1 MPESA
6 LKEMPLADT
15 LDHPHRGNPVTTST
29 PASTPSLRMN
39 APVLIGSA
47 AFVLIFGLAAT
58 LFAEQAGEWLA
69 RAQAWASGSV
79 GWYYLLAMTLYLVFV
94 VVTALSGYGR
104 IKLGADHD
112 EPEFSYLSW
121 AGMLF
126 AAGISITLFF
136 FCVSEPLTHFAQPPK
151 GEAGGSEA
159 ARQAMQLL
167 FLHWGLHGWGVF
179 ALVAM
184 ALAYFAYRHNLPLA
198 LRSALYPLIG
208 KRINGPIGYTVDAF
222 GIIATVF
229 GLGADMGF
237 GVLHLNAGLD
247 YLFGIPHD
255 QWVQVALIVL
265 MMGAA
270 VIVAVS
276 GVEKGVRVM
285 SDVNMLLACS
295 LLLFVLFAGPTQHL
309 LNMLVQ
315 NLGDYL
321 GALPT
326 KSFDLYAYD
335 GGTRWLGDW
344 TVFYWAWWIAWAP
357 FVGLFIARISR
368 GRTIREFVFG
378 VLFIPLGFTLAW
390 MSIFGNSAL
399 EQAFNGTSDLATV
412 AVSEPSMAIYH
423 LLESYPWSRA
433 VIAVTVF
440 ISFVFFVTSADSGT
454 VVLSTLS
461 SRGGAVDEDGPRWLR
476 VFWGALTALITIG
489 LLFAGSIDALKSAVV
504 LTSLPFS
511 LILLLMMWG
520 LHKAFYLESQ
530 RQRARLHAPSPV
542 DQRSPRRRSGWR
554 QRLAQAVHFPSRD
567 EVYRFMEE
575 QVRPAMEALA
585 EQFRTRGLTV
595 ETHMDPAGA
604 SLSLEVV
611 HGEEHPFL
619 YRVVMRGYFTPSFA
633 VAGLDAR
640 NRQNRRYYRAE
651 VHLAEGSQDYDLVG
665 YSRQQVIDDMLDQ
678 YERHLQFLHLVR

>member
-1 MPESA
+1 M
-6 LKEMPLADT
+6 
-15 LDHPHRGNPVTTST
+15 NP
-29 PASTPSLRMN
+29 
-39 APVLIGSA
+39 PVFYGAAILI
-47 AFVLIFGLAAT
+47 L
-58 LFAEQAGEWLA
+58 LFAAVVIGFPQRAGEWLLA
-69 RAQAWASGSV
+69 AQTWASQTV
-79 GWYYLLAMTLYLVFV
+79 GWYYLLAMTLYLIFV
-94 VVTALSGYGR
+94 VVTALSGYGK

-136 FCVSEPLTHFAQPPK
+136 FCVSEPLTHFLQPPQ
-151 GEAGGSEA
+151 GEAGTQEA
-159 ARQAMQLL
+159 ARQAMELL

-208 KRINGPIGYTVDAF
+208 KRINGPIGYTVDCF

-237 GVLHLNAGLD
+237 GVLQLNSGLD
-247 YLFGIPHD
+247 YLYAIPHTHP
-255 QWVQVALIVL
+255 VQMALIVL

-270 VIVAVS
+270 ISVAVS
-276 GVEKGVRVM
+276 GVDKGIRIL
-285 SDVNMLLACS
+285 SDINMLLACS

-309 LNMLVQ
+309 LNTLVQ
-315 NLGDYL
+315 NVGDYL
-321 GALPT
+321 GHLPG
-326 KSFDLYAYD
+326 KSFDLYAY
-335 GGTRWLGDW
+335 GGPSDWLGSW

-399 EQAFNGTSDLATV
+399 EQALGGASELGRV
-412 AVSEPSMAIYH
+412 AIEQPSMALYQM
-423 LLESYPWSRA
+423 LQNYPWSRA
-433 VIAVTVF
+433 VITVTVLV
-440 ISFVFFVTSADSGT
+440 SFVFFVTSADSGT

-461 SRGGAVDEDGPRWLR
+461 AHGGSADDDGPKWLR
-476 VFWGALTALITIG
+476 VFWGSVTALVTGG

-520 LHKAFYLESQ
+520 PHKAFYMESQ
-530 RQRARLHAPSPV
+530 RQRARSHSLAPLMSGNGK
-542 DQRSPRRRSGWR
+542 RSGGWKR
-554 QRLAQAVHFPSRD
+554 RLSQAVHFPSRD
-567 EVYRFMEE
+567 EVYRFMNDV
-575 QVRPAMEALA
+575 VRPAISEVSEVFREKGLA
-585 EQFRTRGLTV
+585 VDAQL
-595 ETHMDPAGA
+595 DPGNA
-604 SLSLEVV
+604 SLSLEIG
-611 HGEEHPFL
+611 HGEQHRFL
-619 YRVVMRGYFTPSFA
+619 YQVLMRGYFTPSFA
-633 VAGLDAR
+633 RAGMGGLHLK
-640 NRQNRRYYRAE
+640 NRRYFRAE
-651 VHLAEGSQDYDLVG
+651 VHLAEGSQDYDLMG
-665 YSRQQVIDDMLDQ
+665 YTKEQIINDMLDQ

>member
-1 MPESA
+1 MTDAQSPSA
-6 LKEMPLADT
+6 T
-15 LDHPHRGNPVTTST
+15 LHPHAHPHESPGVLRCGDPD
-29 PASTPSLRMN
+29 PAVRRSGHRLPQR
-39 APVLIGSA
+39 
-47 AFVLIFGLAAT
+47 
-58 LFAEQAGEWLA
+58 AGEWLLA
-69 RAQAWASGSV
+69 AQTWASQTV
-79 GWYYLLAMTLYLVFV
+79 GWYYLLAMTLYLIFV
-94 VVTALSGYGR
+94 VVTALSGYGK

-136 FCVSEPLTHFAQPPK
+136 FCVSEPLTHFLQPPQ
-151 GEAGGSEA
+151 GEAGTQEA
-159 ARQAMQLL
+159 ARQAMELL

-208 KRINGPIGYTVDAF
+208 KRINGPIGYTVDCF

-237 GVLHLNAGLD
+237 GVLQLNSGLD
-247 YLFGIPHD
+247 YLYAIPHTHP
-255 QWVQVALIVL
+255 VQMALIVL

-270 VIVAVS
+270 ISVAVS
-276 GVEKGVRVM
+276 GVDKGIRIL
-285 SDVNMLLACS
+285 SDINMLLACS

-309 LNMLVQ
+309 LNTLVQ
-315 NLGDYL
+315 NVGDYL
-321 GALPT
+321 GHLPG
-326 KSFDLYAYD
+326 KSFDLYAY
-335 GGTRWLGDW
+335 GGPSDWLGSW

-399 EQAFNGTSDLATV
+399 EQALGGASELGRV
-412 AVSEPSMAIYH
+412 AIEQPSMALYQM
-423 LLESYPWSRA
+423 LQNYPWSRA
-433 VIAVTVF
+433 VITVTVLV
-440 ISFVFFVTSADSGT
+440 SFVFFVTSADSGT

-461 SRGGAVDEDGPRWLR
+461 AHGGSADDDGPKWLR
-476 VFWGALTALITIG
+476 VFWGSVTALVTGG

-520 LHKAFYLESQ
+520 LHKAFYMESQ
-530 RQRARLHAPSPV
+530 RQRARSHSLAPLMSGNGK
-542 DQRSPRRRSGWR
+542 RSGGWKR
-554 QRLAQAVHFPSRD
+554 RLSQAVHFPSRD
-567 EVYRFMEE
+567 EVYRFMNDV
-575 QVRPAMEALA
+575 VRPAISEVSEVFREKGLA
-585 EQFRTRGLTV
+585 VDAQL
-595 ETHMDPAGA
+595 DPGNA
-604 SLSLEVV
+604 SLSLEIG
-611 HGEEHPFL
+611 HGEQHRFL
-619 YRVVMRGYFTPSFA
+619 YQVLMRGYFTPSFA
-633 VAGLDAR
+633 RAGMGGLHLK
-640 NRQNRRYYRAE
+640 NRRYFRAE
-651 VHLAEGSQDYDLVG
+651 VHLAEGSQDYDLMG
-665 YSRQQVIDDMLDQ
+665 YTKEQIINDMLDQ

>member
-1 MPESA
+1 M
-6 LKEMPLADT
+6 
-15 LDHPHRGNPVTTST
+15 NP
-29 PASTPSLRMN
+29 
-39 APVLIGSA
+39 PVFYGAAILI
-47 AFVLIFGLAAT
+47 L
-58 LFAEQAGEWLA
+58 LFAAVVIGFPQRAGEWLLA
-69 RAQAWASGSV
+69 AQTWASQTV
-79 GWYYLLAMTLYLVFV
+79 GWYYLLAMTLYLIFV
-94 VVTALSGYGR
+94 VVTALSGYGK

-136 FCVSEPLTHFAQPPK
+136 FCVSEPLTHFLQPPQ
-151 GEAGGSEA
+151 GEAGTQEA
-159 ARQAMQLL
+159 ARQAMELL

-179 ALVAM
+179 ALGAM

-208 KRINGPIGYTVDAF
+208 KRINGPIGYTVDCF

-237 GVLHLNAGLD
+237 GVLQLNSGLD
-247 YLFGIPHD
+247 YLYAIPHTHA
-255 QWVQVALIVL
+255 VQMVLIVL

-270 VIVAVS
+270 ISVAVS
-276 GVEKGVRVM
+276 GVDKGIRIL
-285 SDVNMLLACS
+285 SDINMLLACS

-309 LNMLVQ
+309 LNTLVQ
-315 NLGDYL
+315 NVGDYL
-321 GALPT
+321 GHLPG
-326 KSFDLYAYD
+326 KSFDLYAY
-335 GGTRWLGDW
+335 GGPSDWLGSW

-399 EQAFNGTSDLATV
+399 EQALGGASELGRV
-412 AVSEPSMAIYH
+412 AIEQPSMALYQM
-423 LLESYPWSRA
+423 LQNYPWSRA
-433 VIAVTVF
+433 VITVTVLV
-440 ISFVFFVTSADSGT
+440 SFVFFVTSADSGT

-461 SRGGAVDEDGPRWLR
+461 AHGGSADDDGPKWLR
-476 VFWGALTALITIG
+476 VFWGSVTALVTGG

-520 LHKAFYLESQ
+520 LHKAFYMESQ
-530 RQRARLHAPSPV
+530 RQRARSHSLAPLMSGNGK
-542 DQRSPRRRSGWR
+542 RSGGWKR
-554 QRLAQAVHFPSRD
+554 RLSQAVHFPSRD
-567 EVYRFMEE
+567 EVYRFMNDV
-575 QVRPAMEALA
+575 VRPAISEVSEVFREKGLA
-585 EQFRTRGLTV
+585 VDAQL
-595 ETHMDPAGA
+595 DPGNA
-604 SLSLEVV
+604 SLSLEIG
-611 HGEEHPFL
+611 HGEQHRFL
-619 YRVVMRGYFTPSFA
+619 YQVLMRGYFTPSFA
-633 VAGLDAR
+633 RAGMGGLHLK
-640 NRQNRRYYRAE
+640 NRRYFRAE
-651 VHLAEGSQDYDLVG
+651 VHLAEGSQDYDLMG
-665 YSRQQVIDDMLDQ
+665 YTKEQIINDMLDQ

>member
-1 MPESA
+1 M
-6 LKEMPLADT
+6 
-15 LDHPHRGNPVTTST
+15 NP
-29 PASTPSLRMN
+29 
-39 APVLIGSA
+39 PVFYGAAILI
-47 AFVLIFGLAAT
+47 L
-58 LFAEQAGEWLA
+58 LFAAVVIGFPQRAGEWLLA
-69 RAQAWASGSV
+69 AQTWASQTV
-79 GWYYLLAMTLYLVFV
+79 GWYYLLAMTLYLIFV
-94 VVTALSGYGR
+94 VVTALSGYGK

-136 FCVSEPLTHFAQPPK
+136 FCVSEPLTHFLQPPQ
-151 GEAGGSEA
+151 GEAGTQEA
-159 ARQAMQLL
+159 ARQAMELL

-208 KRINGPIGYTVDAF
+208 KRINGPIGYTVDCF

-237 GVLHLNAGLD
+237 GVPQLNSGLD
-247 YLFGIPHD
+247 YLYAIPHTHP
-255 QWVQVALIVL
+255 VQMALIVL

-270 VIVAVS
+270 ISVAVS
-276 GVEKGVRVM
+276 GVDKGIRIL
-285 SDVNMLLACS
+285 SDINMLLACS

-309 LNMLVQ
+309 LNTLVQ
-315 NLGDYL
+315 NVGDYL
-321 GALPT
+321 GHLPG
-326 KSFDLYAYD
+326 KSFDLYAY
-335 GGTRWLGDW
+335 GGPSDWLGSW

-399 EQAFNGTSDLATV
+399 EQALGGASELGRV
-412 AVSEPSMAIYH
+412 AIEQPSMALYQM
-423 LLESYPWSRA
+423 LQNYPWSRA
-433 VIAVTVF
+433 VITVTVLV
-440 ISFVFFVTSADSGT
+440 SFVFFVTSADSGT

-461 SRGGAVDEDGPRWLR
+461 AHGGSADDDGPKWLR
-476 VFWGALTALITIG
+476 VFWGSVTALVTGG

-520 LHKAFYLESQ
+520 LHKAFYMESQ
-530 RQRARLHAPSPV
+530 RQRARSHSLAPLMSGNGK
-542 DQRSPRRRSGWR
+542 RSGGWKR
-554 QRLAQAVHFPSRD
+554 RLSQAVHFPSRD
-567 EVYRFMEE
+567 EVYRFMNDV
-575 QVRPAMEALA
+575 VRPAISEVSEVFREKGLA
-585 EQFRTRGLTV
+585 VDAQL
-595 ETHMDPAGA
+595 DPGNA
-604 SLSLEVV
+604 SLSLEIG
-611 HGEEHPFL
+611 HGEQHRFL
-619 YRVVMRGYFTPSFA
+619 YQVLMRGYFTPSFA
-633 VAGLDAR
+633 RAGMGGLHLK
-640 NRQNRRYYRAE
+640 NRRYFRAE
-651 VHLAEGSQDYDLVG
+651 VHLAEGSQDYDLMG
-665 YSRQQVIDDMLDQ
+665 YTKEQIINDMLDQ

>member
-1 MPESA
+1 M
-6 LKEMPLADT
+6 
-15 LDHPHRGNPVTTST
+15 NP
-29 PASTPSLRMN
+29 
-39 APVLIGSA
+39 PVFYGAAILI
-47 AFVLIFGLAAT
+47 L
-58 LFAEQAGEWLA
+58 LFAAVVIGFPQRAGEWLLA
-69 RAQAWASGSV
+69 AQTWASQTV
-79 GWYYLLAMTLYLVFV
+79 GWYYLLAMTLYLIFV
-94 VVTALSGYGR
+94 VVTALSGYGK

-136 FCVSEPLTHFAQPPK
+136 FCVSEPLTHFLQPPQ
-151 GEAGGSEA
+151 GEAGTQEA
-159 ARQAMQLL
+159 ARQAMELL

-208 KRINGPIGYTVDAF
+208 KRINGPIGYTVDCF

-237 GVLHLNAGLD
+237 GVLQLNSGLD
-247 YLFGIPHD
+247 YLYAIPHTHP
-255 QWVQVALIVL
+255 VQMALIVL

-270 VIVAVS
+270 ISVAVS
-276 GVEKGVRVM
+276 GVDKGIRIL
-285 SDVNMLLACS
+285 SDINMLLACS

-309 LNMLVQ
+309 LNTLVQ
-315 NLGDYL
+315 NVGDYL
-321 GALPT
+321 GHLPG
-326 KSFDLYAYD
+326 KSFDLYAY
-335 GGTRWLGDW
+335 GGPSDWLGSW

-399 EQAFNGTSDLATV
+399 EQALGGASELGRV
-412 AVSEPSMAIYH
+412 AIEQPSMALYQM
-423 LLESYPWSRA
+423 LQNYPWSRA
-433 VIAVTVF
+433 VITVTVLV
-440 ISFVFFVTSADSGT
+440 SFVFFVTSADSGT

-461 SRGGAVDEDGPRWLR
+461 AHGGSADDDGPKWLR
-476 VFWGALTALITIG
+476 VLWGSVTALVTGG

-520 LHKAFYLESQ
+520 LHKAFYMESQ
-530 RQRARLHAPSPV
+530 RQRARSHSLAPLMSGNGK
-542 DQRSPRRRSGWR
+542 RSGGWKR
-554 QRLAQAVHFPSRD
+554 RLSQAVHFPSRD
-567 EVYRFMEE
+567 EVYRFMNDV
-575 QVRPAMEALA
+575 VRPAISEVSEVFREKGLA
-585 EQFRTRGLTV
+585 VDAQL
-595 ETHMDPAGA
+595 DPGNA
-604 SLSLEVV
+604 SLSLEIG
-611 HGEEHPFL
+611 HGEQHRFL
-619 YRVVMRGYFTPSFA
+619 YQVLMRGYFTPSFA
-633 VAGLDAR
+633 RAGMGGLHLK
-640 NRQNRRYYRAE
+640 NRRYFRAE
-651 VHLAEGSQDYDLVG
+651 VHLAEGSQDYDLMG
-665 YSRQQVIDDMLDQ
+665 YTKEQIINDMLDQ

>member
-1 MPESA
+1 M
-6 LKEMPLADT
+6 
-15 LDHPHRGNPVTTST
+15 ST
-29 PASTPSLRMN
+29 PIRMN
-39 APVLIGSA
+39 PPVFYGAAILI
-47 AFVLIFGLAAT
+47 L
-58 LFAEQAGEWLA
+58 LFAAVVIGFPQRAGEWLLA
-69 RAQAWASGSV
+69 AQTWASQTV
-79 GWYYLLAMTLYLVFV
+79 GWYYLLAMTLYLIFV
-94 VVTALSGYGR
+94 VVTALSGYGK

-136 FCVSEPLTHFAQPPK
+136 FCVSEPLTHFLQPPQ
-151 GEAGGSEA
+151 GEAGTQEA
-159 ARQAMQLL
+159 ARQAMELL

-208 KRINGPIGYTVDAF
+208 KRINGPIGYTVDCF

-237 GVLHLNAGLD
+237 GVLQLNSGLD
-247 YLFGIPHD
+247 YLYAIPHTHP
-255 QWVQVALIVL
+255 VQMALIVL

-270 VIVAVS
+270 ISVAVS
-276 GVEKGVRVM
+276 GVDKGIRIL
-285 SDVNMLLACS
+285 SDINMLLACS

-309 LNMLVQ
+309 LNTLVQ
-315 NLGDYL
+315 NVGDYL
-321 GALPT
+321 GHLPG
-326 KSFDLYAYD
+326 KSFDLYAY
-335 GGTRWLGDW
+335 GGPSDWLGSW

-399 EQAFNGTSDLATV
+399 EQALGGASELGRV
-412 AVSEPSMAIYH
+412 AIEQPSMALYQM
-423 LLESYPWSRA
+423 LQNYPWSRA
-433 VIAVTVF
+433 VITVTVLV
-440 ISFVFFVTSADSGT
+440 SFVFFVTSADSGT

-461 SRGGAVDEDGPRWLR
+461 AHGGSADDDGPKWLR
-476 VFWGALTALITIG
+476 VFWGSVTALVTGG

-520 LHKAFYLESQ
+520 LHKAFYMESQ
-530 RQRARLHAPSPV
+530 RQRARSHSLAPLMSGNGK
-542 DQRSPRRRSGWR
+542 RSGGWKR
-554 QRLAQAVHFPSRD
+554 RLSQAVHFPSRD
-567 EVYRFMEE
+567 EVYRFMNDV
-575 QVRPAMEALA
+575 VRPAISEVSEVFREKGLA
-585 EQFRTRGLTV
+585 VDAQL
-595 ETHMDPAGA
+595 DPGNA
-604 SLSLEVV
+604 SLSLEIG
-611 HGEEHPFL
+611 HGEQHRFL
-619 YRVVMRGYFTPSFA
+619 YQVLMRGYFTPSFA
-633 VAGLDAR
+633 RAGMGGLHLK
-640 NRQNRRYYRAE
+640 NRRYFRAE
-651 VHLAEGSQDYDLVG
+651 VHLAEGSQDYDLMG
-665 YSRQQVIDDMLDQ
+665 YTKEQIINDMLDQ

>member
-1 MPESA
+1 M
-6 LKEMPLADT
+6 
-15 LDHPHRGNPVTTST
+15 NP
-29 PASTPSLRMN
+29 
-39 APVLIGSA
+39 PVFYGAAILI
-47 AFVLIFGLAAT
+47 L
-58 LFAEQAGEWLA
+58 LFAAVVIGFPQRAGEWLLA
-69 RAQAWASGSV
+69 AQTWASQTV
-79 GWYYLLAMTLYLVFV
+79 GWYYLLAMTLYLIFV
-94 VVTALSGYGR
+94 VVTALSGYGK

-136 FCVSEPLTHFAQPPK
+136 FCVSEPLTHFLQPPQ
-151 GEAGGSEA
+151 GEAGTQEA
-159 ARQAMQLL
+159 ARQAMELL

-208 KRINGPIGYTVDAF
+208 KRINGPIGYTVDCF

-237 GVLHLNAGLD
+237 GVLQLNSGLD
-247 YLFGIPHD
+247 YLYAIPHTHP
-255 QWVQVALIVL
+255 VQMALIVL

-270 VIVAVS
+270 ISVAVS
-276 GVEKGVRVM
+276 GVDKGIRIL
-285 SDVNMLLACS
+285 SDINMLLACS

-309 LNMLVQ
+309 LNTLVQ
-315 NLGDYL
+315 NVGDYL
-321 GALPT
+321 GHLPG
-326 KSFDLYAYD
+326 KSFDLYAY
-335 GGTRWLGDW
+335 GGPSDWLGSW

-399 EQAFNGTSDLATV
+399 EQALGGASELGRV
-412 AVSEPSMAIYH
+412 AIEQPSMALYQM
-423 LLESYPWSRA
+423 LQNYPWSRA
-433 VIAVTVF
+433 VINVTVLV
-440 ISFVFFVTSADSGT
+440 SFVFFVTSADSGT

-461 SRGGAVDEDGPRWLR
+461 AHGGSADDDGPKWLR
-476 VFWGALTALITIG
+476 VFWGSVTALVTGG

-520 LHKAFYLESQ
+520 LHKAFYMESQ
-530 RQRARLHAPSPV
+530 RQRARSHSLAPLMSGNGK
-542 DQRSPRRRSGWR
+542 RSGGWKR
-554 QRLAQAVHFPSRD
+554 RLSQAVHFPSRD
-567 EVYRFMEE
+567 EVYRFMNDV
-575 QVRPAMEALA
+575 VRPAISEVSEVFREKGLA
-585 EQFRTRGLTV
+585 VDAQL
-595 ETHMDPAGA
+595 DPGNA
-604 SLSLEVV
+604 SLSLEIG
-611 HGEEHPFL
+611 HGEQHRFL
-619 YRVVMRGYFTPSFA
+619 YQVLMRGYFTPSFA
-633 VAGLDAR
+633 RAGMGGLHLK
-640 NRQNRRYYRAE
+640 NRRYFRAE
-651 VHLAEGSQDYDLVG
+651 VHLAEGSQDYDLMG
-665 YSRQQVIDDMLDQ
+665 YTKEQIINDMLDQ

>member
-1 MPESA
+1 M
-6 LKEMPLADT
+6 
-15 LDHPHRGNPVTTST
+15 NP
-29 PASTPSLRMN
+29 
-39 APVLIGSA
+39 PVFYGAAILI
-47 AFVLIFGLAAT
+47 L
-58 LFAEQAGEWLA
+58 LFAAVVIGFPQRAGEWLLA
-69 RAQAWASGSV
+69 AQTWASQTV
-79 GWYYLLAMTLYLVFV
+79 GWYYLLAMTLYLIFV
-94 VVTALSGYGR
+94 VVTALSGYGK

-136 FCVSEPLTHFAQPPK
+136 FCVSEPLTHFLQPPQ
-151 GEAGGSEA
+151 GEAGTQEA
-159 ARQAMQLL
+159 ARQAMELL

-208 KRINGPIGYTVDAF
+208 KRINGPIGYTVDCF

-237 GVLHLNAGLD
+237 GVLQLNSGLD
-247 YLFGIPHD
+247 YLYAIPHTHP
-255 QWVQVALIVL
+255 VQMALIVL

-270 VIVAVS
+270 ISVAVS
-276 GVEKGVRVM
+276 GVDKGIRIL
-285 SDVNMLLACS
+285 SDINMLLACS

-309 LNMLVQ
+309 LNTLVQ
-315 NLGDYL
+315 NVGDYL
-321 GALPT
+321 GHLPG
-326 KSFDLYAYD
+326 KSFDLYAY
-335 GGTRWLGDW
+335 GGPSDWLGSW

-399 EQAFNGTSDLATV
+399 EQALGGASELGRV
-412 AVSEPSMAIYH
+412 AIEQPSMALYQM
-423 LLESYPWSRA
+423 LQNYPWSRA
-433 VIAVTVF
+433 VITVTVLV
-440 ISFVFFVTSADSGT
+440 SFVFFVTSADSGT

-461 SRGGAVDEDGPRWLR
+461 AHGGSADDDGPKWLR
-476 VFWGALTALITIG
+476 VFWGSVTALVTGG

-520 LHKAFYLESQ
+520 LHKAFYMESQ
-530 RQRARLHAPSPV
+530 RQRARSHSLAPLMSGNGK
-542 DQRSPRRRSGWR
+542 RSGGWKR
-554 QRLAQAVHFPSRD
+554 RLSQAVHFPSRD
-567 EVYRFMEE
+567 EVYRFMNDV
-575 QVRPAMEALA
+575 VRPAISEVSEVFREKGLA
-585 EQFRTRGLTV
+585 VDAQL
-595 ETHMDPAGA
+595 DPGNA
-604 SLSLEVV
+604 SLSLEIG
-611 HGEEHPFL
+611 HGEQHRFL
-619 YRVVMRGYFTPSFA
+619 YQVLMRGYFTPSFA
-633 VAGLDAR
+633 RAGMGGLHLK
-640 NRQNRRYYRAE
+640 NRRYFRAE
-651 VHLAEGSQDYDLVG
+651 VHLAEGSQDYDLMS
-665 YSRQQVIDDMLDQ
+665 YTKEQIINDMLDQ

>member
-1 MPESA
+1 P
-6 LKEMPLADT
+6 
-15 LDHPHRGNPVTTST
+15 PVFYG
-29 PASTPSLRMN
+29 A
-39 APVLIGSA
+39 AILI
-47 AFVLIFGLAAT
+47 L
-58 LFAEQAGEWLA
+58 LFAAVVIGFPQRAGEWLLA
-69 RAQAWASGSV
+69 AQTWASQTV
-79 GWYYLLAMTLYLVFV
+79 GWYYLLAMTLYLIFV
-94 VVTALSGYGR
+94 VVTALSGYGK

-136 FCVSEPLTHFAQPPK
+136 FCVSEPLTHFLQPPQ
-151 GEAGGSEA
+151 GEAGTQEA
-159 ARQAMQLL
+159 ARQAMELL

-208 KRINGPIGYTVDAF
+208 KRINGPIGYTVDCF

-237 GVLHLNAGLD
+237 GVLQLNSGLD
-247 YLFGIPHD
+247 YLYAIPHTHP
-255 QWVQVALIVL
+255 VQMALIVL

-270 VIVAVS
+270 ISVAVS
-276 GVEKGVRVM
+276 GVDKGIRIL
-285 SDVNMLLACS
+285 SDINMLLACS
-295 LLLFVLFAGPTQHL
+295 LLQFVLFAGPTQHL
-309 LNMLVQ
+309 LNTLVQ
-315 NLGDYL
+315 NVGDYL
-321 GALPT
+321 GHLPG
-326 KSFDLYAYD
+326 KSFDLYAY
-335 GGTRWLGDW
+335 GGPSDWLGSW

-399 EQAFNGTSDLATV
+399 EQALGGASELGRV
-412 AVSEPSMAIYH
+412 AIEQPSMALYQM
-423 LLESYPWSRA
+423 LQNYPWSRA
-433 VIAVTVF
+433 VITVTVLV
-440 ISFVFFVTSADSGT
+440 SFVFFVTSADSGT

-461 SRGGAVDEDGPRWLR
+461 AHGGSADDDGPKWLR
-476 VFWGALTALITIG
+476 VFWGSVTALVTGG

-520 LHKAFYLESQ
+520 LHKAFYMESQ
-530 RQRARLHAPSPV
+530 RQRARSHSLAPLMSGNGK
-542 DQRSPRRRSGWR
+542 RSGGWKR
-554 QRLAQAVHFPSRD
+554 RLSQAVHFPSRD
-567 EVYRFMEE
+567 EVYRFMNDV
-575 QVRPAMEALA
+575 VRPAISEVSEVFREKGLA
-585 EQFRTRGLTV
+585 VDAQL
-595 ETHMDPAGA
+595 DPGNA
-604 SLSLEVV
+604 SLSLEIG
-611 HGEEHPFL
+611 HGEQHRFL
-619 YRVVMRGYFTPSFA
+619 YQVLMRGYFTPSFA
-633 VAGLDAR
+633 RAGMGGLHLK
-640 NRQNRRYYRAE
+640 NRRYFRAE
-651 VHLAEGSQDYDLVG
+651 VHLAEGSQDYDLMG
-665 YSRQQVIDDMLDQ
+665 YTKEQIINDMLDQ

>member
-1 MPESA
+1 M
-6 LKEMPLADT
+6 
-15 LDHPHRGNPVTTST
+15 NP
-29 PASTPSLRMN
+29 
-39 APVLIGSA
+39 PVFYGAAILI
-47 AFVLIFGLAAT
+47 L
-58 LFAEQAGEWLA
+58 LFAAVVIGFPQRAGEWLLA
-69 RAQAWASGSV
+69 AQTWASQTV
-79 GWYYLLAMTLYLVFV
+79 GWYYLLAMTLYLIFV
-94 VVTALSGYGR
+94 VVTALSGYGK

-136 FCVSEPLTHFAQPPK
+136 FCVSEPLTHFLQPPQ
-151 GEAGGSEA
+151 GEAGTQEA
-159 ARQAMQLL
+159 ARQAMELL

-208 KRINGPIGYTVDAF
+208 KRINGPIGYTVDCF

-237 GVLHLNAGLD
+237 GVLQLNSGLD
-247 YLFGIPHD
+247 YLYAIPHTHP
-255 QWVQVALIVL
+255 VQMALIVL

-270 VIVAVS
+270 ISVAVS
-276 GVEKGVRVM
+276 GVDKGIRIL
-285 SDVNMLLACS
+285 SDINMLLACS

-309 LNMLVQ
+309 LNTLVQ
-315 NLGDYL
+315 NVGDYL
-321 GALPT
+321 GHLPG
-326 KSFDLYAYD
+326 KSFDLYAY
-335 GGTRWLGDW
+335 GGPSDWLGSW

-399 EQAFNGTSDLATV
+399 EQALGGARELGRV
-412 AVSEPSMAIYH
+412 AIEQPSMALYQM
-423 LLESYPWSRA
+423 LQNYPWSRA
-433 VIAVTVF
+433 VITVTVLV
-440 ISFVFFVTSADSGT
+440 SFVFFVTSADSGT

-461 SRGGAVDEDGPRWLR
+461 AHGGSADDDGPKWLR
-476 VFWGALTALITIG
+476 VFWGSVTALVTGG

-520 LHKAFYLESQ
+520 LHKAFYMESQ
-530 RQRARLHAPSPV
+530 RQRARSHSLAPLMSGNGK
-542 DQRSPRRRSGWR
+542 RSGGWKR
-554 QRLAQAVHFPSRD
+554 RLSQAVHFPSRD
-567 EVYRFMEE
+567 EVYRFMNDV
-575 QVRPAMEALA
+575 VRPAISEVSEVFREKGLA
-585 EQFRTRGLTV
+585 VDAQL
-595 ETHMDPAGA
+595 DPGNA
-604 SLSLEVV
+604 SLSLEIG
-611 HGEEHPFL
+611 HGEQHRFL
-619 YRVVMRGYFTPSFA
+619 YQVLMRGYFTPSFA
-633 VAGLDAR
+633 RAGMGGLHLK
-640 NRQNRRYYRAE
+640 NRRYFRAE
-651 VHLAEGSQDYDLVG
+651 VHLAEGSQDYDLMG
-665 YSRQQVIDDMLDQ
+665 YTKEQIINDMLDQ

>member
-1 MPESA
+1 M
-6 LKEMPLADT
+6 
-15 LDHPHRGNPVTTST
+15 NP
-29 PASTPSLRMN
+29 
-39 APVLIGSA
+39 PVFYGAAILI
-47 AFVLIFGLAAT
+47 L
-58 LFAEQAGEWLA
+58 LFAAVVIGFPQRAGEWLLA
-69 RAQAWASGSV
+69 AQTWASQTV
-79 GWYYLLAMTLYLVFV
+79 GWDYLLAMTLYLIFV
-94 VVTALSGYGR
+94 VVTALSGYGK

-136 FCVSEPLTHFAQPPK
+136 FCVSEPLTHFLQPPQ
-151 GEAGGSEA
+151 GEAGTQEA
-159 ARQAMQLL
+159 ARQAMELL

-208 KRINGPIGYTVDAF
+208 KRINGPIGYTVDCF

-237 GVLHLNAGLD
+237 GVLQLNSGLD
-247 YLFGIPHD
+247 YLYAIPHTHP
-255 QWVQVALIVL
+255 VQMALIVL

-270 VIVAVS
+270 ISVAVS
-276 GVEKGVRVM
+276 GVDKGIRIL
-285 SDVNMLLACS
+285 SDINMLLACS

-309 LNMLVQ
+309 LNTLVQ
-315 NLGDYL
+315 NVGDYL
-321 GALPT
+321 GHLPG
-326 KSFDLYAYD
+326 KSFDLYAY
-335 GGTRWLGDW
+335 GGPSDWLGSW

-399 EQAFNGTSDLATV
+399 EQALGGASELGRV
-412 AVSEPSMAIYH
+412 AIEQPSMALYQM
-423 LLESYPWSRA
+423 LQNYPWSRA
-433 VIAVTVF
+433 VITVTVLV
-440 ISFVFFVTSADSGT
+440 SFVFFVTSADSGT

-461 SRGGAVDEDGPRWLR
+461 AHGGSADDDGPKWLR
-476 VFWGALTALITIG
+476 VFWGSVTALVTGG

-520 LHKAFYLESQ
+520 LHKAFYMESQ
-530 RQRARLHAPSPV
+530 RQRARSHSLAPLMSGNGK
-542 DQRSPRRRSGWR
+542 RSGGWKR
-554 QRLAQAVHFPSRD
+554 RLSQAVHFPSRD
-567 EVYRFMEE
+567 EVYRFMNDV
-575 QVRPAMEALA
+575 VRPAISEVSEVFREKGLA
-585 EQFRTRGLTV
+585 VDAQL
-595 ETHMDPAGA
+595 DPGNA
-604 SLSLEVV
+604 SLSLEIG
-611 HGEEHPFL
+611 HGEQHRFL
-619 YRVVMRGYFTPSFA
+619 YQVLMRGYFTPSFA
-633 VAGLDAR
+633 RAGMGGLHLK
-640 NRQNRRYYRAE
+640 NRRYFRAE
-651 VHLAEGSQDYDLVG
+651 VHLAEGSQDYDLMG
-665 YSRQQVIDDMLDQ
+665 YTKEQIINDMLDQ

>member
-1 MPESA
+1 M
-6 LKEMPLADT
+6 
-15 LDHPHRGNPVTTST
+15 NP
-29 PASTPSLRMN
+29 
-39 APVLIGSA
+39 PVFYGAAILI
-47 AFVLIFGLAAT
+47 L
-58 LFAEQAGEWLA
+58 LFAAVVIGFPQRAGEWLLA
-69 RAQAWASGSV
+69 AQTWASQTV
-79 GWYYLLAMTLYLVFV
+79 GWYYLLAMTLYLIFV
-94 VVTALSGYGR
+94 VVTALSGYGK

-136 FCVSEPLTHFAQPPK
+136 FCVSEPLTHFLQPPQ
-151 GEAGGSEA
+151 GEAGTQEA
-159 ARQAMQLL
+159 ARQAMELL

-208 KRINGPIGYTVDAF
+208 KRINGPIGYTVDCF

-237 GVLHLNAGLD
+237 GVLQLNSGLD
-247 YLFGIPHD
+247 YLYAIPHTHA
-255 QWVQVALIVL
+255 VQMVLIVL

-270 VIVAVS
+270 ISVAVS
-276 GVEKGVRVM
+276 GVDKGIRIL
-285 SDVNMLLACS
+285 SDINMLLACS

-309 LNMLVQ
+309 LNTLVQ
-315 NLGDYL
+315 NVGDYL
-321 GALPT
+321 GHLPG
-326 KSFDLYAYD
+326 KSFDLYAY
-335 GGTRWLGDW
+335 GGPSDWLGSW

-399 EQAFNGTSDLATV
+399 EQALGGASELGRV
-412 AVSEPSMAIYH
+412 AIEQPSMALYQM
-423 LLESYPWSRA
+423 LQNYPWSRA
-433 VIAVTVF
+433 VITVTVLV
-440 ISFVFFVTSADSGT
+440 SFVFFVTSADSGT

-461 SRGGAVDEDGPRWLR
+461 AHGGSADDDGPKWLR
-476 VFWGALTALITIG
+476 VFWGSVTALVTGG

-520 LHKAFYLESQ
+520 LHKAFYMESQ
-530 RQRARLHAPSPV
+530 RQRARSHPLAPLMSGNGK
-542 DQRSPRRRSGWR
+542 RSGGWKR
-554 QRLAQAVHFPSRD
+554 RLSQAVHFPSRD
-567 EVYRFMEE
+567 EVYRFMNDV
-575 QVRPAMEALA
+575 VRPAISEVSEVFREKGLALDA
-585 EQFRTRGLTV
+585 QL
-595 ETHMDPAGA
+595 DPGNA
-604 SLSLEVV
+604 SLSLEIG
-611 HGEEHPFL
+611 HGEQHRFL
-619 YRVVMRGYFTPSFA
+619 YQVLMRGYFTPSFA
-633 VAGLDAR
+633 RAGMGGLHLK
-640 NRQNRRYYRAE
+640 NRRYFRAE
-651 VHLAEGSQDYDLVG
+651 VHLAEGSQDYDLMG
-665 YSRQQVIDDMLDQ
+665 YTKEQIINDMLDQ

>member
-1 MPESA
+1 MA
-6 LKEMPLADT
+6 LRHPLRPHA
-15 LDHPHRGNPVTTST
+15 HPHESPVFYG
-29 PASTPSLRMN
+29 A
-39 APVLIGSA
+39 AILI
-47 AFVLIFGLAAT
+47 L
-58 LFAEQAGEWLA
+58 LFAAVVIGFPQRAGEWLLA
-69 RAQAWASGSV
+69 AQTWASQTV
-79 GWYYLLAMTLYLVFV
+79 GWYYLLAMTLYLIFV
-94 VVTALSGYGR
+94 VVTALSGYGK

-136 FCVSEPLTHFAQPPK
+136 FCVSEPLTHFLQPPQ
-151 GEAGGSEA
+151 GEAGTQEA
-159 ARQAMQLL
+159 ARQAMELL

-208 KRINGPIGYTVDAF
+208 KRINGPVGYTVDCF

-237 GVLHLNAGLD
+237 GVLQLNSGLD
-247 YLFGIPHD
+247 YLYAIPHTHP
-255 QWVQVALIVL
+255 VQMALIVL

-270 VIVAVS
+270 ISVAVS
-276 GVEKGVRVM
+276 GVDKGIRIL
-285 SDVNMLLACS
+285 SDINMLLACS

-309 LNMLVQ
+309 LNTLVQ
-315 NLGDYL
+315 NVGDYL
-321 GALPT
+321 GHLPG
-326 KSFDLYAYD
+326 KSFDLYAY
-335 GGTRWLGDW
+335 GGPSDWLGSW

-399 EQAFNGTSDLATV
+399 EQALGGASELGRV
-412 AVSEPSMAIYH
+412 AIEQPSMALYQM
-423 LLESYPWSRA
+423 LQNYPWSRA
-433 VIAVTVF
+433 VITVTVLV
-440 ISFVFFVTSADSGT
+440 SFVFFVTSADSGT

-461 SRGGAVDEDGPRWLR
+461 AHGGSADDDGPKWLR
-476 VFWGALTALITIG
+476 VFWGSVTALVTGG

-520 LHKAFYLESQ
+520 LHKAFYMESQ
-530 RQRARLHAPSPV
+530 RQRARSHSLAPLMSGNGK
-542 DQRSPRRRSGWR
+542 RSGGWKR
-554 QRLAQAVHFPSRD
+554 RLSQAVHFPSRD
-567 EVYRFMEE
+567 EVYRFMNDV
-575 QVRPAMEALA
+575 VRPAISEVSEVFREKGLA
-585 EQFRTRGLTV
+585 VDAQL
-595 ETHMDPAGA
+595 DPGNA
-604 SLSLEVV
+604 SLSLEIG
-611 HGEEHPFL
+611 HGEQHRFL
-619 YRVVMRGYFTPSFA
+619 YQVLMRGYFTPSFA
-633 VAGLDAR
+633 RAGMGGLHLK
-640 NRQNRRYYRAE
+640 NRRYFRAE
-651 VHLAEGSQDYDLVG
+651 VHLAEGSQDYDLMG
-665 YSRQQVIDDMLDQ
+665 YTKEQIINDMLDQ

>member
-1 MPESA
+1 M
-6 LKEMPLADT
+6 
-15 LDHPHRGNPVTTST
+15 NP
-29 PASTPSLRMN
+29 
-39 APVLIGSA
+39 PVFYGAAILI
-47 AFVLIFGLAAT
+47 L
-58 LFAEQAGEWLA
+58 LFAAVVIGFPQRAGEWLLA
-69 RAQAWASGSV
+69 AQTWASQTV
-79 GWYYLLAMTLYLVFV
+79 GWYYLLAMTLYLIFV
-94 VVTALSGYGR
+94 VVTALSGYGK

-136 FCVSEPLTHFAQPPK
+136 FCVSEPLTHFLQPPQ
-151 GEAGGSEA
+151 GEAGTQEA
-159 ARQAMQLL
+159 ARQAMELL

-208 KRINGPIGYTVDAF
+208 KRINGPVGYTVDCF

-237 GVLHLNAGLD
+237 GVLQLNSGLD
-247 YLFGIPHD
+247 YLYAIPHTHP
-255 QWVQVALIVL
+255 VQMALIVL

-270 VIVAVS
+270 ISVAVS
-276 GVEKGVRVM
+276 GVDKGIRIL
-285 SDVNMLLACS
+285 SDINMLLACS

-309 LNMLVQ
+309 LNTLVQ
-315 NLGDYL
+315 NVGDYL
-321 GALPT
+321 GHLPG
-326 KSFDLYAYD
+326 KSFDLYAY
-335 GGTRWLGDW
+335 GGPSDWLGSW

-399 EQAFNGTSDLATV
+399 EQALGGASELGRV
-412 AVSEPSMAIYH
+412 AIEQPSMALYQM
-423 LLESYPWSRA
+423 LQNYPWSRA
-433 VIAVTVF
+433 VITVTVLV
-440 ISFVFFVTSADSGT
+440 SFVFFVTSADSGT

-461 SRGGAVDEDGPRWLR
+461 AHGGSADDDGPKWLR
-476 VFWGALTALITIG
+476 VFWGSVTALVTGG
-489 LLFAGSIDALKSAVV
+489 LLFAGSIGALKSAVV

-520 LHKAFYLESQ
+520 LHKAFYMESQ
-530 RQRARLHAPSPV
+530 RQRARSHSLAPLMSGNGK
-542 DQRSPRRRSGWR
+542 RSGGWKR
-554 QRLAQAVHFPSRD
+554 RLSQAVHFPSRD
-567 EVYRFMEE
+567 EVYRFMNDV
-575 QVRPAMEALA
+575 VRPAISEVSEVFREKGLA
-585 EQFRTRGLTV
+585 VDAQL
-595 ETHMDPAGA
+595 DPGNA
-604 SLSLEVV
+604 SLSLEIG
-611 HGEEHPFL
+611 HGEQHRFL
-619 YRVVMRGYFTPSFA
+619 YQVLMRGYFTPSFA
-633 VAGLDAR
+633 RAGMGGLHLK
-640 NRQNRRYYRAE
+640 NRRYFRAE
-651 VHLAEGSQDYDLVG
+651 VHLAEGSQDYDLMG
-665 YSRQQVIDDMLDQ
+665 YTKEQIINDMLDQ

>member
-1 MPESA
+1 MFYGA
-6 LKEMPLADT
+6 AI
-15 LDHPHRGNPVTTST
+15 
-29 PASTPSLRMN
+29 
-39 APVLIGSA
+39 LI
-47 AFVLIFGLAAT
+47 L
-58 LFAEQAGEWLA
+58 LFAAVVIGFPQRAGEWLLA
-69 RAQAWASGSV
+69 AQTWASQTV
-79 GWYYLLAMTLYLVFV
+79 GWYYLLAMTLYLIFV
-94 VVTALSGYGR
+94 VVTALSGYGK

-136 FCVSEPLTHFAQPPK
+136 FCVSEPLTHFLQPPQ
-151 GEAGGSEA
+151 GEAGTQEA
-159 ARQAMQLL
+159 ARQAMELL

-208 KRINGPIGYTVDAF
+208 KRINGPIGYTVDCF

-237 GVLHLNAGLD
+237 GVLQLNSGLD
-247 YLFGIPHD
+247 YLYAIPHTHA
-255 QWVQVALIVL
+255 VQMVLIVL

-270 VIVAVS
+270 ISVAVS
-276 GVEKGVRVM
+276 GVDKGIRIL
-285 SDVNMLLACS
+285 SDINMLLACS

-309 LNMLVQ
+309 LNTLVQ
-315 NLGDYL
+315 NVGDYL
-321 GALPT
+321 GHLPG
-326 KSFDLYAYD
+326 KSFDLYAY
-335 GGTRWLGDW
+335 GGPSDWLGSW

-399 EQAFNGTSDLATV
+399 EQALGGASELGRV
-412 AVSEPSMAIYH
+412 AIEQPSMALYQM
-423 LLESYPWSRA
+423 LQNYPWSRA
-433 VIAVTVF
+433 VITVTVLV
-440 ISFVFFVTSADSGT
+440 SFVFFVTSADSGT

-461 SRGGAVDEDGPRWLR
+461 AHGGSADDDGPKWLR
-476 VFWGALTALITIG
+476 VFWGSVTALVTGG

-520 LHKAFYLESQ
+520 LHKAFYMESQ
-530 RQRARLHAPSPV
+530 RQRARSHSLAPLMSGNGK
-542 DQRSPRRRSGWR
+542 RSGGWKR
-554 QRLAQAVHFPSRD
+554 RLSQAVHFPSRD
-567 EVYRFMEE
+567 EVYRFMNDV
-575 QVRPAMEALA
+575 VRPAISEVS
-585 EQFRTRGLTV
+585 EVFREKGLTV
-595 ETHMDPAGA
+595 DAQLDPGNA
-604 SLSLEVV
+604 SLSLEIG
-611 HGEEHPFL
+611 HGEQHRFL
-619 YRVVMRGYFTPSFA
+619 YQVLMRGYFTPSFA
-633 VAGLDAR
+633 RAGMGGLHLK
-640 NRQNRRYYRAE
+640 NRRYFRAE
-651 VHLAEGSQDYDLVG
+651 VHLAEGSQDYDLMG
-665 YSRQQVIDDMLDQ
+665 YTKEQIINDMLDQ

>member
-1 MPESA
+1 MFYGA
-6 LKEMPLADT
+6 AI
-15 LDHPHRGNPVTTST
+15 
-29 PASTPSLRMN
+29 
-39 APVLIGSA
+39 LI
-47 AFVLIFGLAAT
+47 L
-58 LFAEQAGEWLA
+58 LFAAVVIGFPQRAGEWLLA
-69 RAQAWASGSV
+69 AQTWASQTV
-79 GWYYLLAMTLYLVFV
+79 GWYYLLAMTLYLIFV
-94 VVTALSGYGR
+94 VVTALSGYGK

-136 FCVSEPLTHFAQPPK
+136 FCVSEPLTHFLQPPQ
-151 GEAGGSEA
+151 GEAGTQEA
-159 ARQAMQLL
+159 ARQAMELL

-208 KRINGPIGYTVDAF
+208 KRINGPVGYTVDCF

-237 GVLHLNAGLD
+237 GVLQLNSGLD
-247 YLFGIPHD
+247 YLYAIPHTHP
-255 QWVQVALIVL
+255 VQMALIVL

-270 VIVAVS
+270 ISVAVS
-276 GVEKGVRVM
+276 GVDKGIRIL
-285 SDVNMLLACS
+285 SDINMLLACS

-309 LNMLVQ
+309 LNTLVQ
-315 NLGDYL
+315 NVGDYL
-321 GALPT
+321 GHLPG
-326 KSFDLYAYD
+326 KSFDLYAY
-335 GGTRWLGDW
+335 GGPSDWLGSW

-399 EQAFNGTSDLATV
+399 EQALGGASELGRV
-412 AVSEPSMAIYH
+412 AIEQPSMALYQM
-423 LLESYPWSRA
+423 LQNYPWSRA
-433 VIAVTVF
+433 VITVTVLV
-440 ISFVFFVTSADSGT
+440 SFVFFVTSADSGT

-461 SRGGAVDEDGPRWLR
+461 AHGGSADDDGPKWLR
-476 VFWGALTALITIG
+476 VFWGSVTALVTGG

-520 LHKAFYLESQ
+520 LHKAFYMESQ
-530 RQRARLHAPSPV
+530 RQRARSHSLAPLMSGNGK
-542 DQRSPRRRSGWR
+542 RSGGWKR
-554 QRLAQAVHFPSRD
+554 RLSQAVHFPSRD
-567 EVYRFMEE
+567 EVYRFMNDV
-575 QVRPAMEALA
+575 VRPAISEVSEVFREKGLA
-585 EQFRTRGLTV
+585 VDAQL
-595 ETHMDPAGA
+595 DPGNA
-604 SLSLEVV
+604 SLSLEIG
-611 HGEEHPFL
+611 HGEQHRFL
-619 YRVVMRGYFTPSFA
+619 YQVLMRGYFTPSFA
-633 VAGLDAR
+633 RAGMGGLHLK
-640 NRQNRRYYRAE
+640 NRRYFRAE
-651 VHLAEGSQDYDLVG
+651 VHLAEGSQDYDLMG
-665 YSRQQVIDDMLDQ
+665 YTKEQIINDMLDQ

>member
-1 MPESA
+1 M
-6 LKEMPLADT
+6 
-15 LDHPHRGNPVTTST
+15 NP
-29 PASTPSLRMN
+29 
-39 APVLIGSA
+39 PVFYGAAILI
-47 AFVLIFGLAAT
+47 L
-58 LFAEQAGEWLA
+58 LFAAVVIGFPQRAGEWLLA
-69 RAQAWASGSV
+69 AQTWASQTV
-79 GWYYLLAMTLYLVFV
+79 GWYYLLAMTLYLIFV
-94 VVTALSGYGR
+94 VVTALSGYGK

-136 FCVSEPLTHFAQPPK
+136 FCVSEPLTHFLQPPQ
-151 GEAGGSEA
+151 GEAGTQEA
-159 ARQAMQLL
+159 ARQAMELL

-208 KRINGPIGYTVDAF
+208 KRINGPIGYTVDCF

-237 GVLHLNAGLD
+237 GVLQLNSGLD
-247 YLFGIPHD
+247 YLYAIPHTHP
-255 QWVQVALIVL
+255 VQMALIVL

-270 VIVAVS
+270 ISVAVS
-276 GVEKGVRVM
+276 GVDKGIRIL
-285 SDVNMLLACS
+285 SDINMLLACS

-309 LNMLVQ
+309 LNTLVQ
-315 NLGDYL
+315 NVGDYL
-321 GALPT
+321 GHLPG
-326 KSFDLYAYD
+326 KSFDLYAY
-335 GGTRWLGDW
+335 GGPSDWLGSW

-399 EQAFNGTSDLATV
+399 EQALGGASELGRV
-412 AVSEPSMAIYH
+412 AIEQPSMALYQM
-423 LLESYPWSRA
+423 LQNYPWSRA
-433 VIAVTVF
+433 VITVTVLV
-440 ISFVFFVTSADSGT
+440 SFVFFVTSADSGT

-461 SRGGAVDEDGPRWLR
+461 AHGGSADDDGPKWLR
-476 VFWGALTALITIG
+476 VFWGSVTALVTGG

-520 LHKAFYLESQ
+520 LHKAFYMESQ
-530 RQRARLHAPSPV
+530 RQRARSHSLALLMSGNGK
-542 DQRSPRRRSGWR
+542 RSGGWKR
-554 QRLAQAVHFPSRD
+554 RLSQAVHFPSRD
-567 EVYRFMEE
+567 EVYRFMNDV
-575 QVRPAMEALA
+575 VRPAISEVSEVFREKGLA
-585 EQFRTRGLTV
+585 VDAQL
-595 ETHMDPAGA
+595 DPGNA
-604 SLSLEVV
+604 SLSLEIG
-611 HGEEHPFL
+611 HGEQHRFL
-619 YRVVMRGYFTPSFA
+619 YQVLMRGYFTPSFA
-633 VAGLDAR
+633 RAGMGGLHLK
-640 NRQNRRYYRAE
+640 NRRYFRAE
-651 VHLAEGSQDYDLVG
+651 VHLAEGSQDYDLMG
-665 YSRQQVIDDMLDQ
+665 YTKEQIINDMLDQ

>member
-1 MPESA
+1 M
-6 LKEMPLADT
+6 
-15 LDHPHRGNPVTTST
+15 NP
-29 PASTPSLRMN
+29 
-39 APVLIGSA
+39 PVFYGAAILI
-47 AFVLIFGLAAT
+47 L
-58 LFAEQAGEWLA
+58 LFAAVVIGFPQRAGEWLLA
-69 RAQAWASGSV
+69 AQTWASQTV
-79 GWYYLLAMTLYLVFV
+79 GWYYLLAMTLYLIFV
-94 VVTALSGYGR
+94 VVTALSGYGK

-136 FCVSEPLTHFAQPPK
+136 FCVSEPLTHFLQPPQ
-151 GEAGGSEA
+151 GEAGTQEA
-159 ARQAMQLL
+159 ARQAMELL

-208 KRINGPIGYTVDAF
+208 KRINGPIGYTVDCF

-237 GVLHLNAGLD
+237 GVLQLNSGLD
-247 YLFGIPHD
+247 YLYAIPHTHP
-255 QWVQVALIVL
+255 VQMALIVL

-270 VIVAVS
+270 ISVAVS
-276 GVEKGVRVM
+276 GVDKGIRIL
-285 SDVNMLLACS
+285 SDINMLLACS

-309 LNMLVQ
+309 LNTLVQ
-315 NLGDYL
+315 NVGDYL
-321 GALPT
+321 GHLPG
-326 KSFDLYAYD
+326 KSFDLYAY
-335 GGTRWLGDW
+335 GGPSDWLGSW

-399 EQAFNGTSDLATV
+399 EQALGGASELGRV
-412 AVSEPSMAIYH
+412 AIEQPSMALYQM
-423 LLESYPWSRA
+423 LQNYPWSRA
-433 VIAVTVF
+433 VITVTVLV
-440 ISFVFFVTSADSGT
+440 SFVFFVTSADSGT

-461 SRGGAVDEDGPRWLR
+461 AHGGSADDDGPKWLR
-476 VFWGALTALITIG
+476 VYWGSVTALVTGG

-520 LHKAFYLESQ
+520 LHKAFYMESQ
-530 RQRARLHAPSPV
+530 RQRARSHSLAPLMSGNGK
-542 DQRSPRRRSGWR
+542 RSGGWKR
-554 QRLAQAVHFPSRD
+554 RLSQAVHFPSRD
-567 EVYRFMEE
+567 EVYRFMNDV
-575 QVRPAMEALA
+575 VRPAISEVSEVFREKGLA
-585 EQFRTRGLTV
+585 VDAQL
-595 ETHMDPAGA
+595 DPGNA
-604 SLSLEVV
+604 SLSLEIG
-611 HGEEHPFL
+611 HGEQHRFL
-619 YRVVMRGYFTPSFA
+619 YQVLMRGYFTPSFA
-633 VAGLDAR
+633 RAGMGGLHLK
-640 NRQNRRYYRAE
+640 NRRYFRAE
-651 VHLAEGSQDYDLVG
+651 VHLAEGSQDYDLMG
-665 YSRQQVIDDMLDQ
+665 YTKEQIINDMLDQ

>member
-1 MPESA
+1 M
-6 LKEMPLADT
+6 
-15 LDHPHRGNPVTTST
+15 NP
-29 PASTPSLRMN
+29 
-39 APVLIGSA
+39 PVFYGAAILI
-47 AFVLIFGLAAT
+47 L
-58 LFAEQAGEWLA
+58 LFAAVVIGFPQRAGEWLLA
-69 RAQAWASGSV
+69 AQTWASQTV
-79 GWYYLLAMTLYLVFV
+79 GWYYLLAMTLYLIFV
-94 VVTALSGYGR
+94 VVTALSGYGK

-136 FCVSEPLTHFAQPPK
+136 FCVSEPLTHFLQPPQ
-151 GEAGGSEA
+151 GEAGTQEA
-159 ARQAMQLL
+159 ARQAMELL

-208 KRINGPIGYTVDAF
+208 KRINGPIGYTVDCF
-222 GIIATVF
+222 RIIATVF

-237 GVLHLNAGLD
+237 GVLQLNSGLD
-247 YLFGIPHD
+247 YLYAIPHTHP
-255 QWVQVALIVL
+255 VQMALIVL

-270 VIVAVS
+270 ISVAVS
-276 GVEKGVRVM
+276 GVDKGIRIL
-285 SDVNMLLACS
+285 SDINMLLACS

-309 LNMLVQ
+309 LNTLVQ
-315 NLGDYL
+315 NVGDYL
-321 GALPT
+321 GHLPG
-326 KSFDLYAYD
+326 KSFDLYAY
-335 GGTRWLGDW
+335 GGPSDWLGSW

-399 EQAFNGTSDLATV
+399 EQALGGASELGRV
-412 AVSEPSMAIYH
+412 AIEQPSMALYQM
-423 LLESYPWSRA
+423 LQNYPWSRA
-433 VIAVTVF
+433 VITVTVLV
-440 ISFVFFVTSADSGT
+440 SFVFFVTSADSGT

-461 SRGGAVDEDGPRWLR
+461 AHGGSADDDGPKWLR
-476 VFWGALTALITIG
+476 VFWGSVTALVTGG

-520 LHKAFYLESQ
+520 LHKAFYMESQ
-530 RQRARLHAPSPV
+530 RQRARSHSLAPLMSGNGK
-542 DQRSPRRRSGWR
+542 RSGGWKR
-554 QRLAQAVHFPSRD
+554 RLSQAVHFPSRD
-567 EVYRFMEE
+567 EVYRFMNDV
-575 QVRPAMEALA
+575 VRPAISEVSEVFREKGLA
-585 EQFRTRGLTV
+585 VDAQL
-595 ETHMDPAGA
+595 DPGNA
-604 SLSLEVV
+604 SLSLEIG
-611 HGEEHPFL
+611 HGEQHRFL
-619 YRVVMRGYFTPSFA
+619 YQVLMRGYFTPSFA
-633 VAGLDAR
+633 RAGMGGLHLK
-640 NRQNRRYYRAE
+640 NRRYFRAE
-651 VHLAEGSQDYDLVG
+651 VHLAEGSQDYDLMG
-665 YSRQQVIDDMLDQ
+665 YTKEQIINDMLDQ

>member
-1 MPESA
+1 GA
-6 LKEMPLADT
+6 AI
-15 LDHPHRGNPVTTST
+15 
-29 PASTPSLRMN
+29 
-39 APVLIGSA
+39 LI
-47 AFVLIFGLAAT
+47 L
-58 LFAEQAGEWLA
+58 LFAAVVIGFPQRAGEWLLA
-69 RAQAWASGSV
+69 AQTWASQTV
-79 GWYYLLAMTLYLVFV
+79 GWYYLLAMTLYLIFV
-94 VVTALSGYGR
+94 VVTALSGYGK

-136 FCVSEPLTHFAQPPK
+136 FCVSEPLTHFLQPPQ
-151 GEAGGSEA
+151 GEAGTQEA
-159 ARQAMQLL
+159 ARQAMELL

-208 KRINGPIGYTVDAF
+208 KRINGPIGYTVDCF

-237 GVLHLNAGLD
+237 GVLQLNSGLD
-247 YLFGIPHD
+247 YLYAIPHTHP
-255 QWVQVALIVL
+255 VQMALIVL

-270 VIVAVS
+270 ISVAVS
-276 GVEKGVRVM
+276 GVDKGIRIL
-285 SDVNMLLACS
+285 SDINMLLACS
-295 LLLFVLFAGPTQHL
+295 LLQFVLFAGPTQHL
-309 LNMLVQ
+309 LNTLVQ
-315 NLGDYL
+315 NVGDYL
-321 GALPT
+321 GHLPG
-326 KSFDLYAYD
+326 KSFDLYAY
-335 GGTRWLGDW
+335 GGPSDWLGSW

-399 EQAFNGTSDLATV
+399 EQALGGASELGRV
-412 AVSEPSMAIYH
+412 AIEQPSMALYQM
-423 LLESYPWSRA
+423 LQNYPWSRA
-433 VIAVTVF
+433 VITVTVLV
-440 ISFVFFVTSADSGT
+440 SFVFFVTSADSGT

-461 SRGGAVDEDGPRWLR
+461 AHGGSADDDGPKWLR
-476 VFWGALTALITIG
+476 VFWGSVTALVTGG

-520 LHKAFYLESQ
+520 LHKAFYMESQ
-530 RQRARLHAPSPV
+530 RQRARSHSLAPLMSGNGK
-542 DQRSPRRRSGWR
+542 RSGGWKR
-554 QRLAQAVHFPSRD
+554 RLSQAVHFPSRD
-567 EVYRFMEE
+567 EVYRFMNDV
-575 QVRPAMEALA
+575 VRPAISEVSEVFREKGLA
-585 EQFRTRGLTV
+585 VDAQL
-595 ETHMDPAGA
+595 DPGNA
-604 SLSLEVV
+604 SLSLEIG
-611 HGEEHPFL
+611 HGEQHRFL
-619 YRVVMRGYFTPSFA
+619 YQVLMRGYFTPSFA
-633 VAGLDAR
+633 RAGMGGLHLK
-640 NRQNRRYYRAE
+640 NRRYFRAE
-651 VHLAEGSQDYDLVG
+651 VHLAEGSQDYDLMG
-665 YSRQQVIDDMLDQ
+665 YTKEQIINDMLDQ

>member
-1 MPESA
+1 P
-6 LKEMPLADT
+6 
-15 LDHPHRGNPVTTST
+15 PVFYG
-29 PASTPSLRMN
+29 A
-39 APVLIGSA
+39 AILI
-47 AFVLIFGLAAT
+47 L
-58 LFAEQAGEWLA
+58 LFAAVVIGFPQRAGEWLLA
-69 RAQAWASGSV
+69 AQTWASQTV
-79 GWYYLLAMTLYLVFV
+79 GWYYLLAMTLYLIFV
-94 VVTALSGYGR
+94 VVTALSGYGK

-136 FCVSEPLTHFAQPPK
+136 FCVSEPLTHFLQPPQ
-151 GEAGGSEA
+151 GEAGTQEA
-159 ARQAMQLL
+159 ARQAMELL

-208 KRINGPIGYTVDAF
+208 KRINGPIGYTVDCF

-237 GVLHLNAGLD
+237 GVLQLNSGLD
-247 YLFGIPHD
+247 YLYAIPHTHS
-255 QWVQVALIVL
+255 VQMALIVL

-270 VIVAVS
+270 ISVAVS
-276 GVEKGVRVM
+276 GVDKGIRIL
-285 SDVNMLLACS
+285 SDINMLLACS

-309 LNMLVQ
+309 LNTLVQ
-315 NLGDYL
+315 NVGDYL
-321 GALPT
+321 GHLPG
-326 KSFDLYAYD
+326 KSFDLYAY
-335 GGTRWLGDW
+335 GGPSDWLGSW

-399 EQAFNGTSDLATV
+399 EQALGGASELGRV
-412 AVSEPSMAIYH
+412 AIEQPSMALYQM
-423 LLESYPWSRA
+423 LQNYPWSRA
-433 VIAVTVF
+433 VITVTVLV
-440 ISFVFFVTSADSGT
+440 SFVFFVTSADSGT

-461 SRGGAVDEDGPRWLR
+461 AHGGSADDDGPKWLR
-476 VFWGALTALITIG
+476 VFWGSVTALVTGG

-520 LHKAFYLESQ
+520 LHKAFYMESQ
-530 RQRARLHAPSPV
+530 RQRARSHSLAPLMSGNGK
-542 DQRSPRRRSGWR
+542 RSGGWKR
-554 QRLAQAVHFPSRD
+554 RLSQAVHFPSRD
-567 EVYRFMEE
+567 EVYRFMNDV
-575 QVRPAMEALA
+575 VRPAISEVSEVFREKGLA
-585 EQFRTRGLTV
+585 VDAQL
-595 ETHMDPAGA
+595 DPGNA
-604 SLSLEVV
+604 SLSLEIG
-611 HGEEHPFL
+611 HGEQHRFL
-619 YRVVMRGYFTPSFA
+619 YQVLMRGYFTPSFA
-633 VAGLDAR
+633 RAGMGGLHLK
-640 NRQNRRYYRAE
+640 NRRYFRAE
-651 VHLAEGSQDYDLVG
+651 VHLAEGSQDYDLMG
-665 YSRQQVIDDMLDQ
+665 YTKEQIINDMLDQ

>member
-1 MPESA
+1 MFYGA
-6 LKEMPLADT
+6 AI
-15 LDHPHRGNPVTTST
+15 
-29 PASTPSLRMN
+29 
-39 APVLIGSA
+39 LI
-47 AFVLIFGLAAT
+47 L
-58 LFAEQAGEWLA
+58 LFAAVVIGFPQRAGEWLLA
-69 RAQAWASGSV
+69 AQTWASQTV
-79 GWYYLLAMTLYLVFV
+79 GWYYLLAMTLYLIFV
-94 VVTALSGYGR
+94 VVTALSDYGK

-136 FCVSEPLTHFAQPPK
+136 FCVSEPLTHFLQPPQ
-151 GEAGGSEA
+151 GEAGTQEA
-159 ARQAMQLL
+159 ARQAMELL

-208 KRINGPIGYTVDAF
+208 KRINGPIGYTVDCF

-237 GVLHLNAGLD
+237 GVLQLNSGLD
-247 YLFGIPHD
+247 YLYAIPHTHA
-255 QWVQVALIVL
+255 VQMVLIVL

-270 VIVAVS
+270 ISVAVS
-276 GVEKGVRVM
+276 GVDKGIRIL
-285 SDVNMLLACS
+285 SDINMLLACS

-309 LNMLVQ
+309 LNTLVQ
-315 NLGDYL
+315 NVGDYL
-321 GALPT
+321 GHLPG
-326 KSFDLYAYD
+326 KSFDLYAY
-335 GGTRWLGDW
+335 GGPSDWLGSW

-399 EQAFNGTSDLATV
+399 EQALGGASELGRV
-412 AVSEPSMAIYH
+412 AIEQPSMALYQM
-423 LLESYPWSRA
+423 LQNYPWSRA
-433 VIAVTVF
+433 VITVTVLV
-440 ISFVFFVTSADSGT
+440 SFVFFVTSADSGT

-461 SRGGAVDEDGPRWLR
+461 AHGGSADDDGPKWLR
-476 VFWGALTALITIG
+476 VFWGSVTALVTGG

-520 LHKAFYLESQ
+520 LHKAFYMESQ
-530 RQRARLHAPSPV
+530 RQRARSHSLAPLMSGNGK
-542 DQRSPRRRSGWR
+542 RSGGWKR
-554 QRLAQAVHFPSRD
+554 RLSQAVHFPSRD
-567 EVYRFMEE
+567 EVYRFMNDV
-575 QVRPAMEALA
+575 VRPAISEVSEVFREKGLA
-585 EQFRTRGLTV
+585 VDAQL
-595 ETHMDPAGA
+595 DPGNA
-604 SLSLEVV
+604 SLSLEIG
-611 HGEEHPFL
+611 HGEQHRFL
-619 YRVVMRGYFTPSFA
+619 YQVLMRGYFTPSFA
-633 VAGLDAR
+633 RAGMGGLHLK
-640 NRQNRRYYRAE
+640 NRRYFRAE
-651 VHLAEGSQDYDLVG
+651 VHLAEGSQDYDLMG
-665 YSRQQVIDDMLDQ
+665 YTKEQIINDMLDQ

>member
-1 MPESA
+1 MSA
-6 LKEMPLADT
+6 P
-15 LDHPHRGNPVTTST
+15 
-29 PASTPSLRMN
+29 TPSLANGKIRMN
-39 APVLIGSA
+39 PPVFYFA
-47 AFVLIFGLAAT
+47 ASFILIFGLVVIANPKAA
-58 LFAEQAGEWLA
+58 GDWLLA
-69 RAQAWASGSV
+69 AQNWAANTV
-79 GWYYLLAMTLYLVFV
+79 GWYYMLAMTLYLVFV
-94 VVTALSGYGR
+94 VVTALSGYGK

-136 FCVSEPLTHFAQPPK
+136 FCVSEPLTHFLQPPQ
-151 GEAGGSEA
+151 GEAGTQEA
-159 ARQAMQLL
+159 ARQAMELL

-208 KRINGPIGYTVDAF
+208 KRINGPIGYTVDCF

-237 GVLHLNAGLD
+237 GVLQLNSGLD
-247 YLFGIPHD
+247 YLYAIPHTHP
-255 QWVQVALIVL
+255 VQMALIVL

-270 VIVAVS
+270 ISVAVS
-276 GVEKGVRVM
+276 GVDKGIRIL
-285 SDVNMLLACS
+285 SDINMLLACS

-309 LNMLVQ
+309 LNTLVQ
-315 NLGDYL
+315 NVGDYL
-321 GALPT
+321 GHLPG
-326 KSFDLYAYD
+326 KSFDLYAY
-335 GGTRWLGDW
+335 GGPSDWLGSW

-399 EQAFNGTSDLATV
+399 EQALGGASELGRV
-412 AVSEPSMAIYH
+412 AIEQPSMALYQM
-423 LLESYPWSRA
+423 LQNYPWSRA
-433 VIAVTVF
+433 VITVTVLV
-440 ISFVFFVTSADSGT
+440 SFVFFVTSADSGT

-461 SRGGAVDEDGPRWLR
+461 AHGGSADDDGPKWLR
-476 VFWGALTALITIG
+476 VFWGSVTALVTGG

-520 LHKAFYLESQ
+520 LHKAFYMESQ
-530 RQRARLHAPSPV
+530 RQRARSHSLAPLMSGNGK
-542 DQRSPRRRSGWR
+542 RSGGWKR
-554 QRLAQAVHFPSRD
+554 RLSQAVHFPSRD
-567 EVYRFMEE
+567 EVYRFMNDV
-575 QVRPAMEALA
+575 VRPAISEVSEVFREKGLA
-585 EQFRTRGLTV
+585 VDAQL
-595 ETHMDPAGA
+595 DPGNA
-604 SLSLEVV
+604 SLSLEIG
-611 HGEEHPFL
+611 HGEQHRFL
-619 YRVVMRGYFTPSFA
+619 YQVLMRGYFTPSFA
-633 VAGLDAR
+633 RAGMGGLHLK
-640 NRQNRRYYRAE
+640 NRRYFRAE
-651 VHLAEGSQDYDLVG
+651 VHLAEGSQDYDLMG
-665 YSRQQVIDDMLDQ
+665 YTKEQIINDMLDQ

>member
-1 MPESA
+1 FPQ
-6 LKEMPLADT
+6 
-15 LDHPHRGNPVTTST
+15 R
-29 PASTPSLRMN
+29 
-39 APVLIGSA
+39 
-47 AFVLIFGLAAT
+47 
-58 LFAEQAGEWLA
+58 AGEWLLA
-69 RAQAWASGSV
+69 AQTWASQTV
-79 GWYYLLAMTLYLVFV
+79 GWYYLLAMTLYLIFV
-94 VVTALSGYGR
+94 VVTALSGYGK

-136 FCVSEPLTHFAQPPK
+136 FCVSEPLTHFLQPPQ
-151 GEAGGSEA
+151 GEAGTQEA
-159 ARQAMQLL
+159 ARQAMELL

-208 KRINGPIGYTVDAF
+208 KRINGPIGYTVDCF

-237 GVLHLNAGLD
+237 GVLQLNSGLD
-247 YLFGIPHD
+247 YLYAIPHTHA
-255 QWVQVALIVL
+255 VQMVLIVL

-270 VIVAVS
+270 ISVAVS
-276 GVEKGVRVM
+276 GVDKGIRIL
-285 SDVNMLLACS
+285 SDINMLLACS

-309 LNMLVQ
+309 LNTLVQ
-315 NLGDYL
+315 NVGDYL
-321 GALPT
+321 GHLPG
-326 KSFDLYAYD
+326 KSFDLYAY
-335 GGTRWLGDW
+335 GGPSDWLGSW

-399 EQAFNGTSDLATV
+399 EQALGGASELGRV
-412 AVSEPSMAIYH
+412 AIEQPSMALYQM
-423 LLESYPWSRA
+423 LQNYPWSRA
-433 VIAVTVF
+433 VITVTVLV
-440 ISFVFFVTSADSGT
+440 SFVFFVTSADSGT

-461 SRGGAVDEDGPRWLR
+461 AHGGSADDDGPKWLR
-476 VFWGALTALITIG
+476 VFWGSVTALVTGG

-520 LHKAFYLESQ
+520 LHKAFYMESQ
-530 RQRARLHAPSPV
+530 RQRARSHSLAPLMSGNGK
-542 DQRSPRRRSGWR
+542 RSGGWKR
-554 QRLAQAVHFPSRD
+554 RLSQAVHFPSRD
-567 EVYRFMEE
+567 EVYRFMNDV
-575 QVRPAMEALA
+575 VRPAISEVSEVFREKGLA
-585 EQFRTRGLTV
+585 VDAQL
-595 ETHMDPAGA
+595 DPGNA
-604 SLSLEVV
+604 SLSLEIG
-611 HGEEHPFL
+611 HGEQHRFL
-619 YRVVMRGYFTPSFA
+619 YQVLMRGYFTPSFA
-633 VAGLDAR
+633 RAGMGGLHLK
-640 NRQNRRYYRAE
+640 NRRYFRAE
-651 VHLAEGSQDYDLVG
+651 VHLAEGSQDYDLMG
-665 YSRQQVIDDMLDQ
+665 YTKEQIINDMLDQ

>member
-1 MPESA
+1 M
-6 LKEMPLADT
+6 
-15 LDHPHRGNPVTTST
+15 NP
-29 PASTPSLRMN
+29 
-39 APVLIGSA
+39 PVFYGAAILI
-47 AFVLIFGLAAT
+47 L
-58 LFAEQAGEWLA
+58 LFAAVVIGFPQRAGEWLLA
-69 RAQAWASGSV
+69 AQTWASQTV
-79 GWYYLLAMTLYLVFV
+79 GWYYLLAMTLYLIFV
-94 VVTALSGYGR
+94 VVTALSGYGK

-136 FCVSEPLTHFAQPPK
+136 FCVSEPLTHFLQPPQ
-151 GEAGGSEA
+151 GEAGTQEA
-159 ARQAMQLL
+159 ARQAMELL

-208 KRINGPIGYTVDAF
+208 KRINGPIGYTVDCF

-237 GVLHLNAGLD
+237 GVLQLNSGLD
-247 YLFGIPHD
+247 YLYAIPHTHP
-255 QWVQVALIVL
+255 VQMALIVL

-270 VIVAVS
+270 ISVAVS
-276 GVEKGVRVM
+276 GVDKGIRIL
-285 SDVNMLLACS
+285 SDINMLLACS

-309 LNMLVQ
+309 LNTLVQ
-315 NLGDYL
+315 NVGDYL
-321 GALPT
+321 GHLPG
-326 KSFDLYAYD
+326 KSFDLYAY
-335 GGTRWLGDW
+335 GGPSDWLGSW

-399 EQAFNGTSDLATV
+399 EQTLGGASELGRV
-412 AVSEPSMAIYH
+412 AIEQPSMALYQM
-423 LLESYPWSRA
+423 LQNYPWSRA
-433 VIAVTVF
+433 VITVTVLV
-440 ISFVFFVTSADSGT
+440 SFVFFVTSADSGT

-461 SRGGAVDEDGPRWLR
+461 AHGGSADDDGPKWLR
-476 VFWGALTALITIG
+476 VFWGSVTALVTGG

-520 LHKAFYLESQ
+520 LHKAFYMESQ
-530 RQRARLHAPSPV
+530 RQRARSHSLAPLMSGNGK
-542 DQRSPRRRSGWR
+542 RSGGWKR
-554 QRLAQAVHFPSRD
+554 RLSQAVHFPSRD
-567 EVYRFMEE
+567 EVYRFMNDV
-575 QVRPAMEALA
+575 VRPAISEVSEVFREKGLA
-585 EQFRTRGLTV
+585 VDAQL
-595 ETHMDPAGA
+595 DPGNA
-604 SLSLEVV
+604 SLSLEIG
-611 HGEEHPFL
+611 HGEQHRFL
-619 YRVVMRGYFTPSFA
+619 YQVLMRGYFTPSFA
-633 VAGLDAR
+633 RAGMGGLHLK
-640 NRQNRRYYRAE
+640 NRRYFRAE
-651 VHLAEGSQDYDLVG
+651 VHLAEGSQDYDLMG
-665 YSRQQVIDDMLDQ
+665 YTKEQIINDMLDQ

>member
-1 MPESA
+1 LTDAQSPSA
-6 LKEMPLADT
+6 TP
-15 LDHPHRGNPVTTST
+15 ST
-29 PASTPSLRMN
+29 PTPIRMN
-39 APVLIGSA
+39 PPVFYGAAILI
-47 AFVLIFGLAAT
+47 L
-58 LFAEQAGEWLA
+58 LFAAVVIGFPQRAGEWLLA
-69 RAQAWASGSV
+69 AQTWASQTV
-79 GWYYLLAMTLYLVFV
+79 GWYYLLAMTLYLIFV
-94 VVTALSGYGR
+94 VVTALSGYGK

-136 FCVSEPLTHFAQPPK
+136 FCVSEPLTHFLQPPQ
-151 GEAGGSEA
+151 GEAGTQEA
-159 ARQAMQLL
+159 ARQAMELL

-208 KRINGPIGYTVDAF
+208 KRINGPIGYTVDCF

-237 GVLHLNAGLD
+237 GVLQLNSGLD
-247 YLFGIPHD
+247 YLYAIPHTHA
-255 QWVQVALIVL
+255 VQMVLIVL

-270 VIVAVS
+270 ISVAVS
-276 GVEKGVRVM
+276 GVDKGIRIL
-285 SDVNMLLACS
+285 SDINMLLACS

-309 LNMLVQ
+309 LNTLVQ
-315 NLGDYL
+315 NVGDYL
-321 GALPT
+321 GHLPG
-326 KSFDLYAYD
+326 KSFDLYAY
-335 GGTRWLGDW
+335 GGPSDWLGSW

-399 EQAFNGTSDLATV
+399 EQALGGASELGRV
-412 AVSEPSMAIYH
+412 AIEQPSMALYQM
-423 LLESYPWSRA
+423 LQNYPWSRA
-433 VIAVTVF
+433 VITVTVLV
-440 ISFVFFVTSADSGT
+440 SFVFFVTSADSGT

-461 SRGGAVDEDGPRWLR
+461 AHGGSADDDGPKWLR
-476 VFWGALTALITIG
+476 VFWGSVTALVTGG

-520 LHKAFYLESQ
+520 LHKAFYMESQ
-530 RQRARLHAPSPV
+530 RQRARSHSLAPLMSGNGK
-542 DQRSPRRRSGWR
+542 RSGGWKR
-554 QRLAQAVHFPSRD
+554 RLSQAVHFPSRD
-567 EVYRFMEE
+567 EVYRFMNDV
-575 QVRPAMEALA
+575 VRPAISEVSEVFREKGLA
-585 EQFRTRGLTV
+585 VDAQL
-595 ETHMDPAGA
+595 DPGNA
-604 SLSLEVV
+604 SLSLEIG
-611 HGEEHPFL
+611 HGDQHRFL
-619 YRVVMRGYFTPSFA
+619 YQVLMRGYFTPSFA
-633 VAGLDAR
+633 RAGMGGLHLK
-640 NRQNRRYYRAE
+640 NRRYFRAE
-651 VHLAEGSQDYDLVG
+651 VHLAEGSQDYDLMG
-665 YSRQQVIDDMLDQ
+665 YTKEQIINDMLDQ

>member
-1 MPESA
+1 M
-6 LKEMPLADT
+6 
-15 LDHPHRGNPVTTST
+15 NP
-29 PASTPSLRMN
+29 
-39 APVLIGSA
+39 PVFYGAAILI
-47 AFVLIFGLAAT
+47 L
-58 LFAEQAGEWLA
+58 LFAAVVIGFPQRAGEWLLA
-69 RAQAWASGSV
+69 AQTWASQTV
-79 GWYYLLAMTLYLVFV
+79 GWYYLLAMTLYLIFV
-94 VVTALSGYGR
+94 VVTALSGYGK

-136 FCVSEPLTHFAQPPK
+136 FCVSEPLTHFLQPPQ
-151 GEAGGSEA
+151 GEAGTQEA
-159 ARQAMQLL
+159 ARQAMELL

-208 KRINGPIGYTVDAF
+208 KRINGPIGYTVDCF

-237 GVLHLNAGLD
+237 GVLQLNSGLD
-247 YLFGIPHD
+247 YLYAIPHTHP
-255 QWVQVALIVL
+255 VQMALIVL

-270 VIVAVS
+270 ISVAVS
-276 GVEKGVRVM
+276 GVDKGIRIL
-285 SDVNMLLACS
+285 SDINMLLACS

-309 LNMLVQ
+309 LNTLVQ
-315 NLGDYL
+315 NVGDYL
-321 GALPT
+321 GHLPG
-326 KSFDLYAYD
+326 KSFDLYAY
-335 GGTRWLGDW
+335 GGPSDWLGSW

-399 EQAFNGTSDLATV
+399 EQALGGASELGRV
-412 AVSEPSMAIYH
+412 AIEQPSMALYQM
-423 LLESYPWSRA
+423 LQNYPWSRA
-433 VIAVTVF
+433 VITVTVLV
-440 ISFVFFVTSADSGT
+440 SFVFFVTSADSGT

-461 SRGGAVDEDGPRWLR
+461 AHGGSADDDGPKWLR
-476 VFWGALTALITIG
+476 VFWGSVTALVTGG

-520 LHKAFYLESQ
+520 LHKAFYMESQ
-530 RQRARLHAPSPV
+530 CQRARSHSLAPLMSGNGK
-542 DQRSPRRRSGWR
+542 RSGGWKR
-554 QRLAQAVHFPSRD
+554 RLSQAVHFPSRD
-567 EVYRFMEE
+567 EVYRFMNDV
-575 QVRPAMEALA
+575 VRPAISEVSEVFREKGLA
-585 EQFRTRGLTV
+585 VDAQL
-595 ETHMDPAGA
+595 DPGNA
-604 SLSLEVV
+604 SLSLEIG
-611 HGEEHPFL
+611 HGEQHRFL
-619 YRVVMRGYFTPSFA
+619 YQVLMRGYFTPSFA
-633 VAGLDAR
+633 RAGMGGLHLK
-640 NRQNRRYYRAE
+640 NRRYFRAE
-651 VHLAEGSQDYDLVG
+651 VHLAEGSQDYDLMG
-665 YSRQQVIDDMLDQ
+665 YTKEQIINDMLDQ